1 MTDKQGETLYRLKM
15 SIETPLNGGSTIIVD
30 KEDIETALS
39 MLKEKD
45 KEIEFQ
51 KDIRNTEKN
60 RHKKTEK
67 SLKGIIIKQNTEL
80 AEKNAEIER
89 LEKVL
94 DEKYIFVTEARTVYA
109 RLMSLDK
116 EDIVKNDLALR
127 NEIYQHI
134 EDNDKKDKIID
145 LMAEYIFQ
153 NVDVEEDICNSAYVE
168 CTQETAQDI
177 TCINCIKQYFERK
190 SEEWKKI

>member
-1 MTDKQGETLYRLKM
+1 MTKEQEEAIDYVQKQIDYFKKQIKFIEAVDRTYYAAEYELYKNRVKQFET
-15 SIETPLNGGSTIIVD
+15 V
-30 KEDIETALS
+30 LS
-39 MLKEKD
+39 MLKENSA
-45 KEIEFQ
+45 EIEQ
-51 KDIRNTEKN
+51 K
-60 RHKKTEK
+60 
-67 SLKGIIIKQNTEL
+67 NTEL
-80 AEKNAEIER
+80 AEKNTEIER

-190 SEEWKKI
+190 SEE